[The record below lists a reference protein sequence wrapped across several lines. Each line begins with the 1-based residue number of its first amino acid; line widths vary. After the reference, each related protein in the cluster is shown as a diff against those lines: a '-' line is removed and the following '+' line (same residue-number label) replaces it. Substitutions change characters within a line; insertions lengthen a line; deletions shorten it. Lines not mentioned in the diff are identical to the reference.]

1 MEGASWEDRGVFGA
15 LLSASVALG
24 APVAAAEA
32 EESGPQEGAIELWTG
47 RSWFALAGVD
57 LLRPTTL
64 RLGALRAW
72 ERSSHDPDGFM
83 AIGMFGVGPRLDLV
97 LPRDEEAAAL
107 GLSAVARFATL
118 GDGGPIGMELSLGGL
133 SNGQDSAAVFGA
145 GAYLS
150 LYYADV
156 GYLVQV
162 PLLGDAPGETV
173 LHGVSLRVAVP
184 VRRVGEPEELG
195 PFGGGRLED

>member
-1 MEGASWEDRGVFGA
+1 MLG
-15 LLSASVALG
+15 LLLFMPTS
-24 APVAAAEA
+24 AAAPAAAPESEVEA
-32 EESGPQEGAIELWTG
+32 AQPAESGIELWTG
-47 RSWFALAGVD
+47 RSWFATAGVD
-57 LLRPTTL
+57 LLRPTVL

-72 ERSSHDPDGFM
+72 ERSSHNPDGFM

-97 LPRDEEAAAL
+97 LPREDERLAL
-107 GLSAVARFATL
+107 GLSGVARFATL

-133 SNGQDSAAVFGA
+133 SDGQDSAAVFGA

-162 PLLGDAPGETV
+162 PLLGDAPGQSV
-173 LHGVSLRVAVP
+173 LHGVSLRVVVP
-184 VRRVGEPEELG
+184 VLRKGEPEELG
-195 PFGGGRLED
+195 PFGGGRVED